1 MCCVAGTCIALY
13 QSISVILSF
22 SLLLV
27 NTEWVLPFWGGKRK
41 EKKKRVSVKNKARG
55 FSLVFYSG
63 GGVVGSLG
71 FFICLF
77 AFLLLLLFCCCSVL
91 GGFLYVLLCFLNGQ
105 KGTTDLFS
113 L

>member
-1 MCCVAGTCIALY
+1 MFC
-13 QSISVILSF
+13 
-22 SLLLV
+22 
-27 NTEWVLPFWGGKRK
+27 
-41 EKKKRVSVKNKARG
+41 
-55 FSLVFYSG
+55 SG

-71 FFICLF
+71 FFVCLF